1 MRAAQSGQGEGPA
14 QRATTPAWR
23 GIAAAEQREGPLY
36 YPPIEVDSARWGWL
50 LAGAGSVG
58 ALVAALLDP
67 AAARAAAAQDWPPF
81 VLVAGLLLIGL
92 VAHDDGLFAHAG
104 RKLANAAPGDGA
116 LFGGAVVLIAA
127 VTAVLNL
134 DTSVAFLTPVLF
146 HAGRARDG
154 KGASLLYA
162 CVLVSNA
169 ASLLLPGSNLTNLI
183 VLGHLHLSGQRFFV
197 RTALPWVAAVV
208 VTAGVVAVGGRR
220 LSGED
225 GSDSD
230 GARQSDPA
238 PAPKLGPGLAGVL
251 AAVVLVLVLRS
262 PAVPVAVVGVL
273 AAGAHFV
280 RRGQG
285 MERALNVLGLP
296 VLVGLLG
303 VAVALGA
310 LGRAWTGPERIL
322 GHLDTWATAGVAA
335 GTSVLVNNLPAASLL
350 AARVPRHP
358 FALLVG
364 LDVGPNLF
372 VTGSLSWILWLQAAR
387 TVGARPSVARAT
399 RLGLVATPI
408 AMAAALAALQLTR
421 AA

>member
-1 MRAAQSGQGEGPA
+1 
-14 QRATTPAWR
+14 
-23 GIAAAEQREGPLY
+23 
-36 YPPIEVDSARWGWL
+36 
-50 LAGAGSVG
+50 
-58 ALVAALLDP
+58 
-67 AAARAAAAQDWPPF
+67 

-92 VAHDDGLFAHAG
+92 VAHDDGFFAHGG

-146 HAGRARDG
+146 HAGRERDG
-154 KGASLLYA
+154 KGVSLLYA

-208 VTAGVVAVGGRR
+208 VTAGVVAVGGRG
-220 LSGED
+220 LSRDD
-225 GSDSD
+225 GADSD
-230 GARQSDPA
+230 DARRPAAEPA

-273 AAGAHFV
+273 SAGAHFA

-408 AMAAALAALQLTR
+408 AMAAALAALRLTR
-421 AA
+421 GA

>member
-1 MRAAQSGQGEGPA
+1 VIVPG
-14 QRATTPAWR
+14 
-23 GIAAAEQREGPLY
+23 
-36 YPPIEVDSARWGWL
+36 
-50 LAGAGSVG
+50 
-58 ALVAALLDP
+58 
-67 AAARAAAAQDWPPF
+67 AARAAASQDWPPF

-104 RKLANAAPGDGA
+104 RKLAGVAPGDGA
-116 LFGGAVVLIAA
+116 LFAGAVVLIAA

-146 HAGRARDG
+146 HAGRARAD

-208 VTAGVVAVGGRR
+208 VTAGVVAVGGRS
-220 LSGED
+220 LSDG
-225 GSDSD
+225 GSDPHD
-230 GARQSDPA
+230 ARRPDPA
-238 PAPKLGPGLAGVL
+238 PAPALGMGLAGIL

-262 PAVPVAVVGVL
+262 PALPVAVVGL
-273 AAGAHFV
+273 LTAGAHLV
-280 RRGQG
+280 RRREGT
-285 MERALNVLGLP
+285 ERARDVVGLP
-296 VLVGLLG
+296 VLVGLFG
-303 VAVALGA
+303 VAVALGT
-310 LGRAWTGPERIL
+310 LGREWSGPEQML

-421 AA
+421 RA